1 MRNTMKWLAK
11 SLVVGL
17 SVISVNAMA
26 YDTPKIK
33 VEKIHKDLKNP
44 WDMSFVD
51 NDTMFFSEKCSRLKV

>member
-26 YDTPKIK
+26 DDTPKIK

-51 NDTMFFSEKCSRLKV
+51 NDTMFFSEKYNSQV